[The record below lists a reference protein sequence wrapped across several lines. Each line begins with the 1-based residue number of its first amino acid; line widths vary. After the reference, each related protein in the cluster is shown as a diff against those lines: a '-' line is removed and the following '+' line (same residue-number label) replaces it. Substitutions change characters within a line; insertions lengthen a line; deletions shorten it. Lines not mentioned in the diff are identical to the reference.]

1 MSIDTKNKRK
11 HFYVTVDVKSD
22 WSSASNQCKACNMN
36 LVTFDTTE
44 EAEYFMKAANEPLW
58 VGINDIER
66 TTNPR
71 SFVQVNGVPFPTVR
85 FPWYPGEPNNSGG
98 NEHCV
103 DSTKWDT
110 NGGYNDLP
118 CSQVLK
124 FACESFEIIN
134 KPTTTTTRKQTFK
147 LKLMIK
153 RLI

>member
-1 MSIDTKNKRK
+1 
-11 HFYVTVDVKSD
+11 
-22 WSSASNQCKACNMN
+22 MN

-44 EAEYFMKAANEPLW
+44 EAEYFMRATNEPLW

-85 FPWYPGEPNNSGG
+85 FPWSTGEPNIYVG

-103 DSTKWDT
+103 QSGY